1 MLFRGV
7 VLGLEELAFLLVVLD
22 VFCVS
27 MGPVTE
33 VEGEDDVDFCSF
45 SSADLALA
53 TMPVLMDF
61 TCKKRQEKIHSHGIC
76 IMVFCRYAVGQIA
89 C

>member
-1 MLFRGV
+1 MVVLLLRGV

-22 VFCVS
+22 VFCVR

-33 VEGEDDVDFCSF
+33 DEDDGDFCSF

-61 TCKKRQEKIHSHGIC
+61 TCKK
-76 IMVFCRYAVGQIA
+76 
-89 C
+89 